1 MLPRTLLAL
10 TQASTPTSARFTFR
24 STALKSLSLVWISD
38 VNSGLR
44 LEKALLVYIYTQ
56 DLYLTLSAN
65 GPQSCLSQKSGIS
78 IDQCCLLPPCP
89 SSEQQGLPSPSPE
102 AAPLLWDHDS
112 RLQALLQPP
121 MFPLPCSNSF
131 SGCPRRMLMP
141 ETRFWGRFI
150 EQGRLLH
157 HYNHL
162 TSGSITRFGK
172 PGSCRPACL
181 FFKIL
186 SPLKFLKMS

>member
-1 MLPRTLLAL
+1 MAELPESEIWASAL
-10 TQASTPTSARFTFR
+10 TSAVRYPLVQAMSSRDCQAHLQRQPC
-24 STALKSLSLVWISD
+24 SLWGH
-38 VNSGLR
+38 N
-44 LEKALLVYIYTQ
+44 
-56 DLYLTLSAN
+56 
-65 GPQSCLSQKSGIS
+65 
-78 IDQCCLLPPCP
+78 
-89 SSEQQGLPSPSPE
+89 
-102 AAPLLWDHDS
+102 S

-121 MFPLPCSNSF
+121 VFPHSNSF

-162 TSGSITRFGK
+162 TSSGSIPRFGK
-172 PGSCRPACL
+172 PGSCGPAWL

-186 SPLKFLKMS
+186 SPLNFLKMSTPRMVLICLHSLKPS